1 MPGPAESSAAV
12 IACSAGLKGKSA
24 VTTLIA
30 S

>member
-1 MPGPAESSAAV
+1 MLGPAGSSAPV

-24 VTTLIA
+24 VSTSIA

>member
-1 MPGPAESSAAV
+1 MPGPPGSSAAV

-24 VTTLIA
+24 AITLIT